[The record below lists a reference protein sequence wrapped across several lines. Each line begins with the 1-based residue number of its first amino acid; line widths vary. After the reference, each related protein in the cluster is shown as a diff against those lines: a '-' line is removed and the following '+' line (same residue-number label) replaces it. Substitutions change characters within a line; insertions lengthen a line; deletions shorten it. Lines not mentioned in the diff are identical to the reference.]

1 MHKRTI
7 ILLFSFAIFWGSKIA
22 KTQDFTIDSTSS
34 SQCGFDSML
43 VSFKYI
49 DAGITPSSF
58 FWDFGNGST
67 SNLQNPSVRYNQP
80 GKYTVTLITDNTD
93 TIVHQEYIH
102 LYSTPDKV
110 YRYEKVENEPPYQ
123 LHLHSEI
130 FPVDTSDALMFYW
143 SFDDEQKD
151 TSTMPSVIHQY
162 TETGLYKIRLIVH
175 DTLLQCS
182 DTLNQIIFIND
193 SVEIPNVFTPNS
205 DGINDLFMIR
215 AGEKI
220 DISIWIYNRWGNLI
234 YKNTAPVIIWDGK
247 TASGMEIN
255 EGIYFY
261 VVHLKENNTIIEERQ
276 GFFHLYR

>member
-7 ILLFSFAIFWGSKIA
+7 ILLFLFAIFFSSQIS
-22 KTQDFTIDSTSS
+22 KTQDFTIDSTSN
-34 SQCGFDSML
+34 QCGFDSLL

-67 SNLQNPSVRYNQP
+67 STLQNPSARYNQP

-93 TIVHQEYIH
+93 TIIHPGYIH
-102 LYSTPDKV
+102 LYSTPDKG
-110 YRYEKVENEPPYQ
+110 YSYEKIETEPSYH
-123 LHLHSEI
+123 LHLHGEI
-130 FPVDTSDALMFYW
+130 FPVDTSDALLFYW
-143 SFDDEQKD
+143 SFDDQQKD

-162 TETGLYKIRLIVH
+162 TETGLYKTRLIIN

-182 DTLNQIIFIND
+182 DTLNQIIFVSD
-193 SVEIPNVFTPNS
+193 SLEIPNVFTPNN
-205 DGINDLFMIR
+205 DGINDLFTIR
-215 AGEKI
+215 AEENSI
-220 DISIWIYNRWGNLI
+220 ISIWIYNRWGNLI
-234 YKNTAPVIIWDGK
+234 YKDTAPIIIWDGK

-255 EGIYFY
+255 EDIYY
-261 VVHLKENNTIIEERQ
+261 YIVQVKENNTIIEEEQ